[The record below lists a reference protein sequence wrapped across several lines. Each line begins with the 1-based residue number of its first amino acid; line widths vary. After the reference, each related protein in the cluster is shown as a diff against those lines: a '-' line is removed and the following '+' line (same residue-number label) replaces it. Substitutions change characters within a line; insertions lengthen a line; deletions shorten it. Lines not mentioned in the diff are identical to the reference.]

1 MLIQYYLKKDFM
13 RFYYQNFN
21 LNKSLLNE
29 MTNEILLHHNFNT
42 SSIRRVIVSF
52 QNVIYLFAIQQI

>member
-13 RFYYQNFN
+13 RFYNQNFS

-29 MTNEILLHHNFNT
+29 MTNEILLHHNLNT
-42 SSIRRVIVSF
+42 SSIRHVIVSF
-52 QNVIYLFAIQQI
+52 QNVIYLFAII